1 MTKGEK
7 KKVGCHPLDSG
18 GFLVKVEDG
27 TINLT
32 HFFSVSRAI
41 DRRRREIYRL
51 MHKKTGHVM

>member
-32 HFFSVSRAI
+32 HFFLFPELRI
-41 DRRRREIYRL
+41 GGEEKYI
-51 MHKKTGHVM
+51 G